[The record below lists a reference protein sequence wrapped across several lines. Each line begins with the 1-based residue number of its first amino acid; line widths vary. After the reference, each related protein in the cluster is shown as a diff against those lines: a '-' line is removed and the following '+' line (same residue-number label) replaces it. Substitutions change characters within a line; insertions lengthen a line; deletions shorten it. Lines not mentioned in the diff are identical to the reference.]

1 MYLLQPVFV
10 YLRQYGNDMRN
21 NHFKKIGIKFLRY
34 VYSVLFYLALPFIF
48 IRLLWRSRKLPGY
61 RKRWGERF
69 GFVDIPTSAQQGIW
83 VHSVSVGETVA
94 AALLIQS
101 VQQQYPHLPI
111 LVTTMTVTGS
121 DRVKTLLGDTV
132 FHSYVPYD
140 LPCAVKRFLKRAQP
154 KLLVLMETEL
164 WPNLLHYTHRASIPI
179 VLANARLSEKS
190 AQKYER
196 VKYFT
201 QSMLSQLT
209 CIAAQTQEDA
219 DRFYR
224 LGADKNKVQITGN
237 VKFDLALPANLELE
251 AQRLRKQLGEQRLIF
266 IAASTRE
273 GEEAYIL
280 EAFARIKT
288 EIPECLLLLVP
299 RHPDRFL
306 TVADLCRARGYQIV
320 LRSAQQSCDEKTD
333 IFLGD
338 SMGEML
344 LFYRVSD
351 VVFVGG
357 SLLPCGGQNVLEPA
371 VLGRAI
377 MVGPH
382 TFNFTEAVRLLKEA
396 QAIEIVATADT
407 LADKVIRFL
416 EDQTLRS
423 SYGDRAKQVVEK
435 NRGAAAKHMVIL
447 KQLLL

>member
-1 MYLLQPVFV
+1 M
-10 YLRQYGNDMRN
+10 RQYDNDMRN
-21 NHFKKIGIKFLRY
+21 HCKKIAIKLFRLI
-34 VYSVLFYLALPFIF
+34 YSVLFYCALPLILV
-48 IRLLWRSRKLPGY
+48 RLLWRSRKLPGY

-69 GFVDIPTSAQQGIW
+69 GFIDLPASAQHGVWI
-83 VHSVSVGETVA
+83 HSVSVGETVA
-94 AALLIQS
+94 AALLIKS
-101 VQQQYPHLPI
+101 IQQCYPDLPI
-111 LVTTMTVTGS
+111 VVTTMTVTGS
-121 DRVKTLLGDTV
+121 ERVKTLLGDTV
-132 FHSYVPYD
+132 FHRYVPYD
-140 LPCAVKRFLKRAQP
+140 LPCAVKRFLKCVQP

-190 AQKYER
+190 ACNYER
-196 VKYFT
+196 VSWVT
-201 QSMLSQLT
+201 QSMLSQLS
-209 CIAAQTQEDA
+209 CVAAQAKEDA
-219 DRFYR
+219 DRFCR

-237 VKFDLALPANLELE
+237 IKFDLSLPSNLETE
-251 AQRLRKQLGEQRLIF
+251 AQALKKQLGEQRLIF

-273 GEEAYIL
+273 GEEVYIL
-280 EAFARIKT
+280 EAFARIKAKL
-288 EIPECLLLLVP
+288 PECLLLLVP
-299 RHPDRFL
+299 RHPDRFSM
-306 TVADLCRARGYQIV
+306 VADLCRARGYQIA
-320 LRSAQQSCDEKTD
+320 LRSARQSCDEKTD

-357 SLLPCGGQNVLEPA
+357 SLLPYGGQNVLEPA

-377 MVGPH
+377 IVGPH
-382 TFNFTEAVRLLKEA
+382 TFNFTEAVRLLKDA
-396 QAIEIVATADT
+396 QAIEIVATADA

-416 EDQTLRS
+416 EDQALRS

-435 NRGAAAKHMVIL
+435 NRGAVAKHMVIL